1 MDSPCGKNATRDLHV
16 EKSLIR
22 SDDVET
28 RKVLLLMRW
37 DDVSYQNRQEMNG
50 DVNLSG
56 EKFLE
61 QKSEILFTLS
71 LTFVA
76 SRNSS
81 FMN

>member
-50 DVNLSG
+50 EPEWRKIPRTKV
-56 EKFLE
+56 
-61 QKSEILFTLS
+61 
-71 LTFVA
+71 
-76 SRNSS
+76 
-81 FMN
+81 